1 MADTDTSTRQ
11 RRQPRFNHVA
21 MSMPA
26 DALDET
32 GRKEIVEFYREVFGW
47 EELPTLTEDRHRLV
61 LQAYTYE
68 QFVFLI
74 ADEPH
79 MTCPGLDHFGMSV
92 GSGEELDEILARSK
106 AFAARDER
114 VEIIDRKVEDY
125 GMLKLHSFYVRYLL
139 PLMIEVQYFEWTGS
153 DAPAA
158 ADAGPTP
165 P

>member
-1 MADTDTSTRQ
+1 MADTDTSTGP

-61 LQAYTYE
+61 LQAYSYE

-92 GSGEELDEILARSK
+92 GTGGELEELLARSK

-114 VEIIDRKVEDY
+114 VEIIDLKVEDF

-139 PLMIEVQYFEWTGS
+139 PLMIEVQHFEWTGS
-153 DAPAA
+153 DTPAA
-158 ADAGPTP
+158 AESGPTSP
-165 P
+165 

>member
-1 MADTDTSTRQ
+1 MPDTDTSTGE

-47 EELPTLTEDRHRLV
+47 EELPTMTEDRHRLV
-61 LQAYTYE
+61 LQAYSYE

-92 GSGEELDEILARSK
+92 GTSEELDDLLGRAK
-106 AFAARDER
+106 AFAAHDDR
-114 VEIIDRKVEDY
+114 VEIIDRKVEDH
-125 GMLKLHSFYVRYLL
+125 GVLKLHSFYVRYLL
-139 PLMIEVQYFEWTGS
+139 PLMVEVQHFEWV
-153 DAPAA
+153 
-158 ADAGPTP
+158 
-165 P
+165 

>member
-1 MADTDTSTRQ
+1 MTETAPSTAN

-92 GSGEELDEILARSK
+92 GTGTTGAPQLSARWPSRPPLVMTTIRPPWT
-106 AFAARDER
+106 AASVTDSI
-114 VEIIDRKVEDY
+114 VSSV
-125 GMLKLHSFYVRYLL
+125 L
-139 PLMIEVQYFEWTGS
+139 P
-153 DAPAA
+153 DAEMANTNVLSLTKF
-158 ADAGPTP
+158 GGT
-165 P
+165 

>member
-1 MADTDTSTRQ
+1 MADTETSTGQ

-106 AFAARDER
+106 GFAARDAR
-114 VEIIDRKVEDY
+114 GEILARKVDDY
-125 GMLKLHSFYVRYLL
+125 GRLR
-139 PLMIEVQYFEWTGS
+139 
-153 DAPAA
+153 
-158 ADAGPTP
+158 
-165 P
+165 

>member
-1 MADTDTSTRQ
+1 
-11 RRQPRFNHVA
+11 
-21 MSMPA
+21 MPA

-92 GSGEELDEILARSK
+92 GTLDEFDELYQKVQDK
-106 AFAARDER
+106 AAADPDVDVVERDCE
-114 VEIIDRKVEDY
+114 EYEGY
-125 GMLKLHSFYVRYLL
+125 LKLHNFYVRYKL
-139 PLMIEVQYFEWTGS
+139 PMMVEVQHFEY
-153 DAPAA
+153 A
-158 ADAGPTP
+158 TP
-165 P
+165 